1 MYASETLPNASY
13 AQSSDAP
20 KTAQIVVELLRAGL
34 KTLDTNRE
42 AATKYLSEA
51 CVILETAGTRPSTF
65 DGAATGLV
73 RGGLAPW
80 QMQRIKAYIEA
91 NLEKPVT
98 AKELSAV
105 VRLGP
110 SHFQRAFKK
119 CFGVGPHTFVVERR
133 VKRAQELMLA
143 TDESLCEIALAA
155 GFADQSHLT
164 KTFHNAVG
172 VTPSV
177 WRRHRRGS
185 CETQNSFTMAAKLS
199 AA

>member
-1 MYASETLPNASY
+1 MYSSAETLPAAPQAGDSET
-13 AQSSDAP
+13 P
-20 KTAQIVVELLRAGL
+20 KTAQIVAELLRAGL

-42 AATKYLSEA
+42 AATQYLSKA
-51 CVILETAGTRPSTF
+51 CAILETAGIRHATF
-65 DGAATGLV
+65 DGDGIGLV

-80 QMQRIKAYIEA
+80 QMQRVKAYIEA
-91 NLEKPVT
+91 NLDKPMT

-133 VKRAQELMLA
+133 IKRAQELMLA
-143 TDESLCEIALAA
+143 TDEPLCEIALAV

-185 CETQNSFTMAAKLS
+185 CETQGSFTRAA
-199 AA
+199 

>member
-1 MYASETLPNASY
+1 MYSSAETLPADPHARGSET
-13 AQSSDAP
+13 P
-20 KTAQIVVELLRAGL
+20 KTAQIVAELLRAGL
-34 KTLDTNRE
+34 RTLDTNRE
-42 AATKYLSEA
+42 AATQYLSKA
-51 CVILETAGTRPSTF
+51 CVILETAGIRHSTF
-65 DGAATGLV
+65 DGDTIGLV

-80 QMQRIKAYIEA
+80 QMHRVKAYIEA

-119 CFGVGPHTFVVERR
+119 CFGVGPHAFVVERR
-133 VKRAQELMLA
+133 LKRAQELMLA
-143 TDESLCEIALAA
+143 TDEPLCEIALAA

-185 CETQNSFTMAAKLS
+185 CAQNSFTRAA
-199 AA
+199 

>member
-1 MYASETLPNASY
+1 MYSSAETLPAAPHARDSET
-13 AQSSDAP
+13 P
-20 KTAQIVVELLRAGL
+20 KTAQIVAELLRAGL

-42 AATKYLSEA
+42 AATQYLSKA
-51 CVILETAGTRPSTF
+51 CAILETAGIRHSTF
-65 DGAATGLV
+65 DGDAIGLV
-73 RGGLAPW
+73 GGGLAPW
-80 QMQRIKAYIEA
+80 QMQLIEAYIEA
-91 NLEKPVT
+91 NLDKPVT

-143 TDESLCEIALAA
+143 TEEPLCAIALAT

-177 WRRHRRGS
+177 WRRHRRGG
-185 CETQNSFTMAAKLS
+185 CETHDSCIRVA
-199 AA
+199 

>member
-1 MYASETLPNASY
+1 MYSSAETLPAPPRARGSET
-13 AQSSDAP
+13 P
-20 KTAQIVVELLRAGL
+20 KTAQIVAELLRAGL

-42 AATKYLSEA
+42 AATRYLSKA
-51 CVILETAGTRPSTF
+51 CVILETAGIRHSTS
-65 DGAATGLV
+65 DGDAIGFV
-73 RGGLAPW
+73 RGGLASW
-80 QMQRIKAYIEA
+80 QMQRVRAYIEA

-105 VRLGP
+105 LRLGP

-119 CFGVGPHTFVVERR
+119 CFGVGPHAFVVERR
-133 VKRAQELMLA
+133 LKRAQELMLA
-143 TDESLCEIALAA
+143 TDEPLCEIALAA

-172 VTPSV
+172 VTPGV

-185 CETQNSFTMAAKLS
+185 CEMQDSFTRAA
-199 AA
+199 

>member
-1 MYASETLPNASY
+1 MYASETVSTASY
-13 AQSSDAP
+13 AQSSDAA

-42 AATKYLSEA
+42 AATKYLSKA
-51 CVILETAGTRPSTF
+51 CVILETAGIRRSTF
-65 DGAATGLV
+65 DEDAIALV

-91 NLEKPVT
+91 NLDKPVT

-119 CFGVGPHTFVVERR
+119 CFGVGPHTFVVDRR

-143 TDESLCEIALAA
+143 TDEPLCEIALAA

-185 CETQNSFTMAAKLS
+185 CETQNSFTRAAKLS